1 MPGPPHITQRPC
13 KSVSDLC
20 SVLGGLTHLVTA
32 VVALVADPDE
42 GAGPHVR
49 VADDAL
55 AVTLLAQPPC
65 SNISINYT

>member
-32 VVALVADPDE
+32 VVALVADPDQ
-42 GAGPHVR
+42 GAGSDVG
-49 VADDAL
+49 VTDNAL
-55 AVTLLAQPPC
+55 SVTLL
-65 SNISINYT
+65 T